1 MNKFNIIILV
11 FFILG
16 FSFNLKAQNNF
27 KASVVGGIT
36 AAQLGG
42 DSISGYD
49 KLGFTFG
56 GKLGYALNERLE
68 LNFELLY
75 SQRGSSN
82 NFSFSNSG
90 ENVTTLNY
98 LEIPVYLTFN
108 DWKVEKEDYYKV
120 GIFGGLS
127 YGYLISA
134 SSTNNLL
141 EGRESEFATNDISAR
156 VGVYY
161 SFSKN
166 LTFRTYYTDS
176 FIKLVEG
183 DLFNTNGLDSFL
195 WTFRL
200 EYNL

>member
-11 FFILG
+11 FFV
-16 FSFNLKAQNNF
+16 FVVNKNLHGQNNF
-27 KASVVGGIT
+27 KASIVGGLS

-56 GKLGYALNERLE
+56 GKLGYTLNDRLE

-82 NFSFSNSG
+82 KLSFSQNG
-90 ENVTTLNY
+90 ENVTALNY

-108 DWKVEKEDYYKV
+108 DWKVENEDYYKV
-120 GIFGGLS
+120 GIFGGFS

-134 SSTNNLL
+134 NSTNNLL
-141 EGRESEFATNDISAR
+141 SGREGEFKNNDFSAR
-156 VGVYY
+156 AGVYY

-166 LTFRTYYTDS
+166 LTFRAYYTDS
-176 FIKLVEG
+176 FVKLLKG
-183 DLFNTNGLDSFL
+183 GLFNTNGLDSFY